1 MRWRSTDVT
10 VCSGVT
16 GTAVTVCLGVRIGSV
31 SGLRILEQRWSS
43 QRTLWS
49 LGSSSCLSVL
59 VKISSLNPC
68 LPLFCRT
75 GDCRT
80 GSSTL
85 SSRQLLFWLQQSGL
99 MPEPHCFPG
108 NDLPADSSPFGNMA
122 GFFWVAARA
131 WGFPSF
137 PRPRGSLSHP
147 PQVLHRGHVH
157 SPDRVLASAASAR
170 GSNWCFP
177 SRTGQLRVSRAV
189 LASPRSNKYGKSS
202 AFAAQEV
209 TEK

>member
-1 MRWRSTDVT
+1 M
-10 VCSGVT
+10 
-16 GTAVTVCLGVRIGSV
+16 
-31 SGLRILEQRWSS
+31 EQRWPS

-59 VKISSLNPC
+59 VKTPSLNPC
-68 LPLFCRT
+68 LPLFRRT

-99 MPEPHCFPG
+99 MAEPHCCPG
-108 NDLPADSSPFGNMA
+108 SDFPADSSPFQNMA

-131 WGFPSF
+131 RGFPSF
-137 PRPRGSLSHP
+137 TRPRGSLSHP
-147 PQVLHRGHVH
+147 AQVLHGGHVH
-157 SPDRVLASAASAR
+157 SQDRVLASAAPAR
-170 GSNWCFP
+170 GSSWCFP
-177 SRTGQLRVSRAV
+177 STTRQLRISRAV